1 MFTGNKFFDSPDIE
15 IRESDYDGNGTLYV
29 KDSKNG
35 FTEVYLDVLYDEVHK
50 KFGDELNEENVIKYL
65 KNKYKK

>member
-35 FTEVYLDVLYDEVHK
+35 FTEVSLDVLTNRYIFTD
-50 KFGDELNEENVIKYL
+50 GNAAKY
-65 KNKYKK
+65 NTNFY